1 MFRTLRDHGY
11 IAPEKSIQ
19 FYDPEAERFLP
30 DRYVEGTCPH
40 CGYDPARGDQCDNCG
55 RTLDPDQLI
64 GPRSTL
70 TGATPVPGSYALLLP
85 KLADPLL
92 DWLKSRRGWR
102 KHVQNMAI
110 GFVEEGLIDRPIT
123 RDLDWGIPLRQRRT
137 RSGRESGSTS
147 GSRR

>member
-1 MFRTLRDHGY
+1 M
-11 IAPEKSIQ
+11 
-19 FYDPEAERFLP
+19 
-30 DRYVEGTCPH
+30 
-40 CGYDPARGDQCDNCG
+40 
-55 RTLDPDQLI
+55 I

-70 TGATPVPGSYALLLP
+70 TGATPVPRETEHYFLLLP